1 MNSEVTKI
9 QDHGPDMAH
18 LISVVSTLER
28 KQNNY
33 FSGKADPLL
42 WGNYLWCTSFP
53 ELLDNI
59 GLSIPILRID
69 PSRHWPVSEVLPTDV
84 ERG

>member
-28 KQNNY
+28 KQKNY
-33 FSGKADPLL
+33 FSEKLTLYNGAIICGVPLSQNF
-42 WGNYLWCTSFP
+42 WIT
-53 ELLDNI
+53 
-59 GLSIPILRID
+59 
-69 PSRHWPVSEVLPTDV
+69 
-84 ERG
+84 